1 MYSVKQTEYKGS
13 MVLQSKIQRSME
25 ENKNLKSRLL
35 KYGQKCKG
43 NSLEKG
49 RSFQQMV
56 LKQSASRLKHTHTHT
71 HTHIYIIINLSL
83 APCKKFPKL
92 KPKTFRR
99 KPS

>member
-1 MYSVKQTEYKGS
+1 MTKVTLHVCIKLQYYKVYSVQCKANRIKGS

-25 ENKNLKSRLL
+25 ENKNLKSRPL

-49 RSFQQMV
+49 QSFQQMV

-71 HTHIYIIINLSL
+71 HTYIYI
-83 APCKKFPKL
+83 
-92 KPKTFRR
+92 
-99 KPS
+99 